1 MLDFWAH
8 TETPFLNKLSW
19 GPDSG
24 ATSLEWI
31 TEHLGWGYLE
41 VNAVAASNITT
52 VVGATDPAGV
62 AAGNLAKSI
71 SEGALL
77 YSYGAS
83 DAEHGFMLVESI
95 SLSSDSTIKTLTF
108 EWLSGFTLS
117 LAASQK
123 LYLLGNVVNEGSDP
137 RADSSRTRTI
147 LSNKFTILRKD
158 VNITGTMAA
167 TDMHAVPDELR
178 HQIRNR
184 LLEMQREREMLLL
197 YSVNGGTVAS
207 TTEANSSTVFSVS
220 FAVSLGIT
228 STQQPP
234 P

>member
-1 MLDFWAH
+1 MAVTAHAMSSGYYATTSFTASTDRRDVSEMLDFWAH

-41 VNAVAASNITT
+41 VNAVAASNIVS

-117 LAASQK
+117 LAASSETLPPGQRGERGFRSSCR
-123 LYLLGNVVNEGSDP
+123 LEQ
-137 RADSSRTRTI
+137 DSYHSQQQ
-147 LSNKFTILRKD
+147 
-158 VNITGTMAA
+158 V
-167 TDMHAVPDELR
+167 H
-178 HQIRNR
+178 H
-184 LLEMQREREMLLL
+184 
-197 YSVNGGTVAS
+197 
-207 TTEANSSTVFSVS
+207 SS
-220 FAVSLGIT
+220 
-228 STQQPP
+228 
-234 P
+234 